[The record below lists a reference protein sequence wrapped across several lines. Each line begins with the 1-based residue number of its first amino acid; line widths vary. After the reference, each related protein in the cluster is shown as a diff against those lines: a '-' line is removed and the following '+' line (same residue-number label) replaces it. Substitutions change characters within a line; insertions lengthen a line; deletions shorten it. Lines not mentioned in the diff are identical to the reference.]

1 MKRPH
6 VRSGLCLFLP
16 VLAWVACSGCV
27 AASYVI
33 QLADGQFAVN
43 GNVEPI
49 DSVLASGQ
57 LSEQDAAKLRLI
69 VLARDYAANTI
80 GLNAG
85 DAYTTFYD
93 TQGDPLAWNLS
104 AARRDALVPKTWR
117 VPIAGEFPYLTF
129 FDEPF
134 LRQTEQDLLNA
145 GYDTFSYELD
155 AYSTLGVF
163 ADPVRSPMLQ
173 RDPLSLVETIIH
185 ELLHNTVWRA
195 SQTTFNESLAT
206 FVGRQ
211 GAVDFLQVTFGDAS
225 GWPEFATKFYA
236 DNDAVNAFLMQLY
249 ADLDAYFAQPLTSD
263 EKVAGRD
270 AVYQAARDRFS
281 AQVQPTLN
289 YPDVFGGYAGL
300 PTNNAWVLGNHRYN
314 LDLGVFAAVY
324 TANASN
330 WPATLDVFRAAVAAP
345 DDPVAYLR
353 DWVAAH
359 SAP

>member
-6 VRSGLCLFLP
+6 VRTGMCLFLP
-16 VLAWVACSGCV
+16 VLAWAACSGCV

-49 DSVLASGQ
+49 DSVLVSGR

-69 VLARDYAANTI
+69 VMARDYAANTI

-117 VPIAGEFPYLTF
+117 FPIAGEFPYLTF

-185 ELLHNTVWRA
+185 ELLHNTVWRVNET
-195 SQTTFNESLAT
+195 SFNESLAT

-211 GAVDFLQVTFGDAS
+211 GAVDFLRATFGDAS

-236 DNDAVNAFLMQLY
+236 DNDALNAFLMQLY
-249 ADLDAYFAQPLTSD
+249 ADLDAYFAQPLSSE

-270 AVYQAARDRFS
+270 AAYQAARDRFT
-281 AQVQPTLN
+281 AQIQPALN
-289 YPDVFGGYAGL
+289 FPDVFGGYANL
-300 PTNNAWVLGNHRYN
+300 PTNNAWVLANYRYN
-314 LDLGVFAAVY
+314 LDLDVFAAVY
-324 TANASN
+324 TANGGN

-345 DDPVAYLR
+345 GDPVAYLR
-353 DWVAAH
+353 DWVAAQ